1 MRRIKR
7 LGLSVA
13 TGLAAA
19 LCCAPLASAAA
30 PAVAGAP
37 LTRDRGEVIHL
48 TAVPTQITG
57 IDLDPP
63 GPSQGDELIVAGD
76 LSRHSFQ
83 VGTFDETLT
92 TTRINMDGSST
103 VQAVITLTL
112 PKGHITAQG
121 VFTINGP
128 GPSDITLAITGG
140 TGSYRTARGYI
151 HAVNTSPT
159 MTQVYIHLIR

>member
-30 PAVAGAP
+30 PTVAGPP

-48 TAVPTQITG
+48 TSVVTQVTG
-57 IDLDPP
+57 IDQPPP

-76 LSRHSFQ
+76 LSHGSFQ

-92 TTRINMDGSST
+92 TTRLNMDGSIT

-112 PKGHITAQG
+112 PGGNITAQG
-121 VFTINGP
+121 VFIIGGSGP
-128 GPSDITLAITGG
+128 TDVTLAITGG
-140 TGSYRTARGYI
+140 TGVYSTARGYI
-151 HAVNTSPT
+151 HAVNTSAT
-159 MTQVYIHLIR
+159 TSQVFIHLIR